1 MTRCRSGQAIVEVLI
16 LTPVLVALVVAFAVV
31 VGRVAATARLES
43 AAQLALAADA
53 AGEPVNA
60 ALRGRAKSIVIE
72 PHRLV
77 ITVAAP
83 LGDLTTNVPRLIR

>member
-16 LTPVLVALVVAFAVV
+16 LTPVLVVLVAAFAVV

-43 AAQLALAADA
+43 AAQLAMAADA
-53 AGEPVNA
+53 AGEPVQA
-60 ALRGRAKSIVIE
+60 ALRGRAKSVTVE
-72 PHRLV
+72 ANRLV

-83 LGDLTTNVPRLIR
+83 LGDLTTIVPRLMR

>member
-1 MTRCRSGQAIVEVLI
+1 MTRRRSGQAIVEVLI
-16 LTPVLVALVVAFAVV
+16 LTPVLVVLVGAFAVV

-60 ALRGRAKSIVIE
+60 ALRGRAKTVVIE
-72 PHRLV
+72 PQRLV
-77 ITVAAP
+77 ITVSAP
-83 LGDLTTNVPRLIR
+83 LGDLSATVPRVIR

>member
-1 MTRCRSGQAIVEVLI
+1 MSRHRSGQAIVEVLI
-16 LTPVLVALVVAFAVV
+16 LTPILVVLAAAFAVV

-53 AGEPVNA
+53 AGEPVQA
-60 ALRGRAKSIVIE
+60 ALRGRAKSVTVE
-72 PHRLV
+72 ANRLV

-83 LGDLTTNVPRLIR
+83 LGDLTTTVPRLMR